1 MLNQITKMRLPDGR
15 EVAFVD
21 WTDKPIF
28 STIEILHGTTT
39 QEMNWFQYVQ
49 GDSVPAFAP
58 VAVAGQRSANEW
70 DTNLA
75 APGSMASTEEMLVYA
90 VRPEVYRRQV
100 EDANSPDFAAPANL
114 DGHIGE
120 PMPTS
125 SMLAVL
131 SLRCLLSLEISKK
144 VFAQASFGY
153 FNAGMGVVTSAQG
166 STGVPQL
173 GLQGQAQQ
181 TAVRAFTIPQHIG
194 GQEKFRVFL
203 TNVDDGT
210 NDGGVGLELGLLPEG
225 DDSEGDSNTAVF
237 ARIKINLDGL
247 YKRPVS

>member
-28 STIEILHGTTT
+28 STIEILHGTSI

-58 VAVAGQRSANEW
+58 VAVTGQRAANEW

-90 VRPEVYRRQV
+90 IRPEVYRLNV
-100 EDANSPDFAAPANL
+100 ETASTPDFSAPASL
-114 DGHIGE
+114 TGSE

-131 SLRCLLSLEISKK
+131 SLRTLLSLEISKK

-153 FNAGMGVVTSAQG
+153 FNSGMGVVTSGLAQ
-166 STGVPQL
+166 V

-181 TAVRAFTIPQHIG
+181 VAVRALTIPQHIG

-203 TNVDDGT
+203 TNPGDGT
-210 NDGGVGLELGLLPEG
+210 NGGADGLELGLIIGCETPCEATT
-225 DDSEGDSNTAVF
+225 DDTTF

>member
-1 MLNQITKMRLPDGR
+1 MALNQITKMRLPDGR

-28 STIEILHGTTT
+28 STIEILHGTTV

-58 VAVAGQRSANEW
+58 VPVVGQRAANDW

-75 APGSMASTEEMLVYA
+75 SPGSMASTEEMLIYA
-90 VRPEVYRRQV
+90 IRPEVYRRRV
-100 EDANSPDFAAPANL
+100 ADANLPDFAVPAAI
-114 DGHIGE
+114 DSAAAE

-125 SMLAVL
+125 TMLSVL
-131 SLRCLLSLEISKK
+131 SMRALLSLEISKK
-144 VFAQASFGY
+144 VFSQASFGY
-153 FNAGMGVVTSAQG
+153 FNQGFGVYVAGNAG
-166 STGVPQL
+166 STQVGN
-173 GLQGQAQQ
+173 QGFPAQ
-181 TAVRAFTIPQHIG
+181 TSVRALTIPQHIG

-210 NDGGVGLELGLLPEG
+210 AGAPGLELGADAPGVPAEG
-225 DDSEGDSNTAVF
+225 PAPGTFF

>member
-1 MLNQITKMRLPDGR
+1 MAMNQITKMRLPDGR

-28 STIEILHGTTT
+28 STIEILSGTTT

-58 VAVAGQRSANEW
+58 VAVTAQRSANDW

-90 VRPEVYRRQV
+90 IRPEVYRRHV
-100 EDANSPDFAAPANL
+100 TTAATPDFSAPAAL
-114 DGHIGE
+114 DAPDGE

-125 SMLAVL
+125 TMLAVL
-131 SLRCLLSLEISKK
+131 SMRCLLSLEISKK
-144 VFAQASFGY
+144 VFSQASFGY
-153 FNAGMGVVTSAQG
+153 YNQGFGVYTSDNAGGT
-166 STGVPQL
+166 QL
-173 GLQGQAQQ
+173 GMQGMPTQ
-181 TAVRAFTIPQHIG
+181 TSVRALTIPQHIG

-210 NDGGVGLELGLLPEG
+210 VNTPGLELGAVAPGSNDEDT
-225 DDSEGDSNTAVF
+225 DDRVF

>member
-1 MLNQITKMRLPDGR
+1 MALNQITKMRLPDGR

-49 GDSVPAFAP
+49 GDSVPSFAP
-58 VAVAGQRSANEW
+58 VAVASQRSANEW

-75 APGSMASTEEMLVYA
+75 APGSMASTEEMLVYSI
-90 VRPEVYRRQV
+90 RPEVYRRHV
-100 EDANSPDFAAPANL
+100 NTASVPDFSAPSSLA
-114 DGHIGE
+114 GTE
-120 PMPTS
+120 PMPSS

-153 FNAGMGVVTSAQG
+153 FNSGMGVVTS
-166 STGVPQL
+166 GVFDV

-181 TAVRAFTIPQHIG
+181 VAVRAFTIPMHIG

-203 TNVDDGT
+203 TNLDDGT
-210 NDGGVGLELGLLPEG
+210 NGGGAGLEVGLILDCESPCESST
-225 DDSEGDSNTAVF
+225 DTTTF

>member
-1 MLNQITKMRLPDGR
+1 MALNQITKMRLPDGR

-28 STIEILHGTTT
+28 STIEILSGTTV

-58 VAVAGQRSANEW
+58 VPVAAQRSANDW

-90 VRPEVYRRQV
+90 IRPEVYRRRI
-100 EDANSPDFAAPANL
+100 EDAEAPNFAAPGDLNAP
-114 DGHIGE
+114 IGE

-125 SMLAVL
+125 TMLAVL
-131 SLRCLLSLEISKK
+131 SMRTLLSLEISKK
-144 VFAQASFGY
+144 VFSQASFGY
-153 FNAGMGVVTSAQG
+153 FNQGFGVYTSDNASG
-166 STGVPQL
+166 TQL
-173 GLQGQAQQ
+173 GMQGFPAQ
-181 TAVRAFTIPQHIG
+181 TSVRALTIPQHIG
-194 GQEKFRVFL
+194 GQEKFRVFI

-210 NDGGVGLELGLLPEG
+210 VNNPGLELGASAPGANQEG
-225 DDSEGDSNTAVF
+225 TDNNIF

>member
-21 WTDKPIF
+21 WTDKPLF
-28 STIEILHGTTT
+28 STIEILNGTTT

-49 GDSVPAFAP
+49 GDSVPAFSP
-58 VAVAGQRSANEW
+58 VPITSQRTANDW

-90 VRPEVYRRQV
+90 IRPEVYRRRVQ
-100 EDANSPDFAAPANL
+100 DAEAPDFAQPDAL
-114 DGHIGE
+114 DGFLLAE
-120 PMPTS
+120 PMATS
-125 SMLAVL
+125 TMLAVL
-131 SLRCLLSLEISKK
+131 SMRTLLSLEISKK
-144 VFAQASFGY
+144 VYAQASFGY
-153 FNAGMGVVTSAQG
+153 FNTGFGVVAQG
-166 STGVPQL
+166 QTATVQT

-181 TAVRAFTIPQHIG
+181 VAVRAFTIPQHMG
-194 GQEKFRVFL
+194 GQEKFRVFM

-210 NDGGVGLELGLLPEG
+210 VGAPGLEVGLTPPGAS
-225 DDSEGDSNTAVF
+225 DDPGWDPSVVF

>member
-1 MLNQITKMRLPDGR
+1 MALNTITKLRLPNGE

-21 WTDKPIF
+21 WTDKPLF

-39 QEMNWFQYVQ
+39 QEMNFFQYVQ

-58 VAVAGQRSANEW
+58 VAIAGQRSANDW

-90 VRPEVYRRQV
+90 IRPEIYRRRVFSAAQP
-100 EDANSPDFAAPANL
+100 NFAAPRAIEASEL
-114 DGHIGE
+114 SE
-120 PMPTS
+120 PFPTAT
-125 SMLAVL
+125 MLGIL
-131 SLRCLLSLEISKK
+131 SLRTLLSLEISKK
-144 VFAQASFGY
+144 VFSQASFGY
-153 FNAGMGVVTSAQG
+153 FNTGFGVVQSSFAEQETA
-166 STGVPQL
+166 T

-181 TAVRAFTIPQHIG
+181 TAVRSLTIPQHIG

-210 NDGGVGLELGLLPEG
+210 EGNPGLELGLSAGGQEDEVVPK
-225 DDSEGDSNTAVF
+225 VF
-237 ARIKINLDGL
+237 ARIKVNLDGL

>member
-21 WTDKPIF
+21 WTDKPLF
-28 STIEILHGTTT
+28 STIEILNGTTT

-58 VAVAGQRSANEW
+58 VPITSQRTANDW

-90 VRPEVYRRQV
+90 IRPEVYRRRV
-100 EDANSPDFAAPANL
+100 EDEDAPDFAQPVGL
-114 DGHIGE
+114 DGVSGE

-125 SMLAVL
+125 TMLAVL
-131 SLRCLLSLEISKK
+131 SMRTLLSLEISKK
-144 VFAQASFGY
+144 VYAQASFGY
-153 FNAGMGVVTSAQG
+153 FNTGFGVVTQG
-166 STGVPQL
+166 NNDTVQT

-181 TAVRAFTIPQHIG
+181 VAVRAFTIPQHMG
-194 GQEKFRVFL
+194 GQEKFRVFM

-210 NDGGVGLELGLLPEG
+210 SGGPGLEVGLSPPGGG
-225 DDSEGDSNTAVF
+225 DGWDPSVVF